1 MKTGVLRGDAG
12 VCMGSEYAA
21 AGEGGFLTVQPDFY
35 GEGDSGGAG
44 GIVQHPYGFLGRP
57 SDGDG
62 DGSCQA
68 LYFYE
73 GDQLHVIPTQ
83 DSRTLAKLPALKKGG
98 SAQYSSDGQF
108 GSFDPETHTWTLYIP
123 TDFDDAGTATKA
135 HLLQIGKDTNG
146 KRCIT
151 LLHADGPAITCLE
164 GGKKSIVIKNAAS
177 DAFVEVNDDGITLN
191 GKLTVKGGL
200 KSAEGSGVVPLAR
213 ATETATW
220 AAAAVVVINALVAKV
235 NALVPVAP
243 VAPLVPLDPAV
254 ASATLS
260 G

>member
-12 VCMGSEYAA
+12 ICMGSEYAS

-135 HLLQIGKDTNG
+135 HLLQIGKDTNS
-146 KRCIT
+146 KRCFT

-177 DAFVEVNDDGITLN
+177 NAYVEVNDDGITLN
-191 GKLTVKGGL
+191 GKLTIKGGL
-200 KSAEGSGVVPLAR
+200 TSQEGAAVAAVARAAEVQAWAASVVTTLGQIAAYINAIAPGTVTPPVPLA
-213 ATETATW
+213 AS
-220 AAAAVVVINALVAKV
+220 
-235 NALVPVAP
+235 
-243 VAPLVPLDPAV
+243 V